1 MKTIFKHY
9 IFLFLIV
16 FTGMVTSCKQQEK
29 PKDDAKK
36 EEETAPVATNMV
48 SLTASQ
54 LKTAGI
60 ELGTIE
66 MKNLATAI
74 KANGLLSVPN
84 QNKALVTS
92 VTNGTIH
99 TLTVQPGNY
108 VRKGQVIAT
117 ILNPDFAQL
126 QQQLQ
131 TTQAQLALAELEYQR
146 QKELVAGNAAPL
158 KNLQKAQAELATI
171 KAAKRSQQI
180 QLSVLGISPSLVN
193 SGRIVTS
200 IPVLAPISGT
210 VSEVSAQIG
219 SNVDA
224 STPIAQIVNN
234 SQLHLDL
241 FVFEKDL
248 PKVKAGQRIHFT
260 LTNSAGKEYD
270 AQIYSIGT
278 AFASQSKTIPVH
290 AVVMGDKTGLIEGM
304 NVTAIISIGNA
315 ILPAV
320 PTQAIVSNSGQDYIF
335 VVKKQDAKETE
346 FERIPVAKGVADI
359 GFTEIT
365 PVKNI
370 KSGSKIVTKMTF
382 FVLAKMVNTGE
393 EE

>member
-1 MKTIFKHY
+1 MKLIFKPRIY
-9 IFLFLIV
+9 LLLMLMA
-16 FTGMVTSCKQQEK
+16 GMVASCTQQEK
-29 PKDDAKK
+29 PKEADTEK
-36 EEETAPVATNMV
+36 EAAPAQANTV
-48 SLTASQ
+48 SLTTAQ
-54 LKTAGI
+54 IKTAGI
-60 ELGTIE
+60 ELGKIE

-92 VTNGTIH
+92 VTNGTIK

-108 VRKGQVIAT
+108 VNKGQVIAT
-117 ILNPDFAQL
+117 ILNPDIAQL
-126 QQQLQ
+126 QQASQ
-131 TTQAQLALAELEYQR
+131 TTQAQLTLAQQEYER

-158 KNLQKAQAELATI
+158 KNLQKAEAELAALKST
-171 KAAKRSQQI
+171 KRSQQL
-180 QLSVLGISPSLVN
+180 QLSAMGISQSATN
-193 SGRIVTS
+193 SGRLVTS
-200 IPVLAPISGT
+200 IPVVAPISGT

-270 AQIYSIGT
+270 AKIYSIGT

-315 ILPAV
+315 VLPAV
-320 PTQAIVSNSGQDYIF
+320 PSEAIVSNGGQDYIF
-335 VVKKQDAKETE
+335 MVKKQDAKETL
-346 FERIPVAKGVADI
+346 FERVPVAKGVSDI

-365 PVKNI
+365 PVKNLKPGSTIVI
-370 KSGSKIVTKMTF
+370 KKTF

>member
-1 MKTIFKHY
+1 MKLIFKPY
-9 IFLFLIV
+9 IYLMLMA
-16 FTGMVTSCKQQEK
+16 GMVASCTQQEK
-29 PKDDAKK
+29 PKEADTEK
-36 EEETAPVATNMV
+36 EAAPAQANTV
-48 SLTASQ
+48 SLTTAQ
-54 LKTAGI
+54 IKTAGI
-60 ELGTIE
+60 ELGKIE

-92 VTNGTIH
+92 VTNGTIK

-108 VRKGQVIAT
+108 VNKGQVIAT
-117 ILNPDFAQL
+117 ILNPDITQL
-126 QQQLQ
+126 QQASQ
-131 TTQAQLALAELEYQR
+131 TTQAQLTLAQQEYER

-158 KNLQKAQAELATI
+158 KNLQKAEAELAALKST
-171 KAAKRSQQI
+171 KRSQQL
-180 QLSVLGISPSLVN
+180 QLSAMGISQSATN
-193 SGRIVTS
+193 SGRLVTS
-200 IPVLAPISGT
+200 IPVVAPISGT

-270 AQIYSIGT
+270 AKIYSIGT

-315 ILPAV
+315 VLPAV
-320 PTQAIVSNSGQDYIF
+320 PSEAIVSNGGQDYIF
-335 VVKKQDAKETE
+335 MVKKQDAKETL
-346 FERIPVAKGVADI
+346 FERVPVAKGVSDI

-365 PVKNI
+365 PVKNLKPGSIIVI
-370 KSGSKIVTKMTF
+370 KKTF

>member
-1 MKTIFKHY
+1 MKMIFKPY
-9 IFLFLIV
+9 IYIV
-16 FTGMVTSCKQQEK
+16 LTAFTGMSISCRQEV
-29 PKDDAKK
+29 PK
-36 EEETAPVATNMV
+36 EEAEEKVSRIAGNMV

-60 ELGTIE
+60 ELGNIE

-92 VTNGTIH
+92 ISSGTIL
-99 TLTVQPGNY
+99 TMTVQPGNY
-108 VRKGQVIAT
+108 VKKGQVIAT
-117 ILNPDFAQL
+117 ILNPGIAQL

-131 TTQAQLALAELEYQR
+131 TTRAQLNLAQQEYER

-158 KNLQKAQAELATI
+158 KNLQRAEAELAVL
-171 KAAKRSQQI
+171 KASKKSQQM
-180 QLSVLGISPSLVN
+180 QLTASGISIS
-193 SGRIVTS
+193 SASGGRIVTS
-200 IPVLAPISGT
+200 IPILAPIGGT
-210 VSEVSAQIG
+210 ISEVSAQIG

-248 PKVKAGQRIHFT
+248 PKVKPGQRIHFT

-278 AFASQSKTIPVH
+278 AFAGQAKTIPVH
-290 AVVMGDKTGLIEGM
+290 AVVMGNKTGLIEGM
-304 NVTAIISIGNA
+304 NITAIISIGNSV
-315 ILPAV
+315 LPAV
-320 PTQAIVSNSGQDYIF
+320 PNEAIVSSGGQDYIF
-335 VVKKQDAKETE
+335 QVKRQDTKETL
-346 FERIPVAKGVADI
+346 FERIPVARGVSDV
-359 GFTEIT
+359 GFTGIT
-365 PVKNI
+365 PVETLNPGASIVI
-370 KSGSKIVTKMTF
+370 KSTF
-382 FVLAKMVNTGE
+382 FVMAKMVNTGE

>member
-1 MKTIFKHY
+1 MKTHFKY
-9 IFLFLIV
+9 YSYLFLALLAL
-16 FTGMVTSCKQQEK
+16 TAMSCVQQEK
-29 PKDDAKK
+29 PK
-36 EEETAPVATNMV
+36 EEEAKADTAPEATNTV
-48 SLTASQ
+48 SLTANQ
-54 LKTAGI
+54 IKTAGI

-66 MKNLATAI
+66 MKNLSTAI

-92 VTNGTIH
+92 VTSGTIK

-108 VRKGQVIAT
+108 VNKGQVIAT
-117 ILNPDFAQL
+117 ILNPEIAQL
-126 QQQLQ
+126 QQQSQ
-131 TTQAQLALAELEYQR
+131 TTQAQLLLAEQEYGR

-158 KNLQKAQAELATI
+158 KNLQKAEAELAAL
-171 KAAKRSQQI
+171 KATKKSQQM
-180 QLSVLGISPSLVN
+180 QLSAMGISQSATN
-193 SGRIVTS
+193 NGRWVTS

-248 PKVKAGQRIHFT
+248 PKIKAGQRIHFT

-290 AVVMGDKTGLIEGM
+290 AVVMGNKAGLIEGM
-304 NVTAIISIGNA
+304 NVTAIISIGTSVV
-315 ILPAV
+315 PAV
-320 PTQAIVSNSGQDYIF
+320 PSEAIVSNGGQDYIF
-335 VVKKQDAKETE
+335 RVKKHDASGIV
-346 FERIPVAKGVADI
+346 FERVPLAKGVSDI

-365 PVKNI
+365 PVKEL
-370 KSGSKIVTKMTF
+370 KEGSKIVVKKTF
-382 FVLAKMVNTGE
+382 FVMAKMVNTGE

>member
-1 MKTIFKHY
+1 MTTIFKY
-9 IFLFLIV
+9 YKFSLLIAL
-16 FTGMVTSCKQQEK
+16 TGLAISCNQQGK
-29 PKDDAKK
+29 PKEEAK
-36 EEETAPVATNMV
+36 EEKAAPIETNMV

-66 MKNLATAI
+66 MKNLASAI

-92 VTNGTIH
+92 VTNGTIR
-99 TLTVQPGNY
+99 TLTIQPGNY
-108 VRKGQVIAT
+108 IKKGQVIAT
-117 ILNPDFAQL
+117 ILNPEFAPL

-131 TTQAQLALAELEYQR
+131 TTQAQLTLAEQEYQR

-158 KNLQKAQAELATI
+158 KNLQKAEAELSALRAT
-171 KAAKRSQQI
+171 KKSQQF
-180 QLSVLGISPSLVN
+180 QLSALGISASAT
-193 SGRIVTS
+193 SGGRIVTS
-200 IPVLAPISGT
+200 IPAIAPISGT

-260 LTNSAGKEYD
+260 LTNNAGKEYD

-290 AVVMGDKTGLIEGM
+290 AVVMGDKAGLIEGM

-315 ILPAV
+315 VLPAV
-320 PTQAIVSNSGQDYIF
+320 PTESIVSNGGQDYIF
-335 VVKKQDAKETE
+335 IVKKQDEKETL
-346 FERIPVAKGVADI
+346 FERIPVAKGVSDI

-365 PVKNI
+365 PVKNLRT
-370 KSGSKIVTKMTF
+370 GSRIVTKKTF
-382 FVLAKMVNTGE
+382 FVMAKMVNTVGE
-393 EE
+393 E